1 MLIECQRIAQPA
13 QMACYNFPYTIKLSN
28 NTLSLKWRNKKG
40 VDSYTMSVFFW
51 VVCAI
56 FSDMPVSRHYMG
68 V

>member
-1 MLIECQRIAQPA
+1 
-13 QMACYNFPYTIKLSN
+13 MACYNFPYTIKLSN

-40 VDSYTMSVFFW
+40 VDTYTMSVFFW

-56 FSDMPVSRHYMG
+56 FSDMPVSRHHMS